1 MIGKL
6 INDYICTGK
15 GMSLKETPRGVG
27 DIAMFPLTLQVIAI
41 VRGIMLGGVKY
52 LWTDAIRDSIFTI
65 AFFIIWI
72 SQIKHPIKMSR
83 MYYLCP
89 MNADERV
96 AYIKNAYFFRCI
108 FHSILIVT
116 ACIIL
121 YTVFDVSLY
130 SLLYILLCG
139 LMYSFLSN
147 VRDNKTD
154 FMRAVFLK
162 PAMYISSY
170 IQFAVPAS
178 HFGRDEMI
186 FTVCSFAFL
195 LIVELPMFIS
205 VIRAINDDIRV
216 VATGE
221 DYSRC

>member
-15 GMSLKETPRGVG
+15 GTALKETPRGVG
-27 DIAMFPLTLQVIAI
+27 DIAMFPLTLQVIVI

-65 AFFIIWI
+65 VFFIIWI
-72 SQIKHPIKMSR
+72 SQIKHPLKMSR

-116 ACIIL
+116 VCIIL
-121 YTVFDVSLY
+121 YTGFDVNLY

-154 FMRAVFLK
+154 FIRAVFLK

-178 HFGRDEMI
+178 HFGRDELI

>member
-1 MIGKL
+1 MIRKL

-15 GMSLKETPRGVG
+15 GTALKENARGVG
-27 DIAMFPLTLQVIAI
+27 DIAMFPLTLQVIVI

-65 AFFIIWI
+65 AFFSIWI
-72 SQIKHPIKMSR
+72 SQIKHPLKLSR

-89 MNADERV
+89 MNADERG
-96 AYIKNAYFFRCI
+96 AYIRNAYLFRCI

-116 ACIIL
+116 VCAVL
-121 YTVFDVSLY
+121 YIGFDVSIY
-130 SLLYILLCG
+130 SLFYILLCG

-178 HFGRDEMI
+178 HFGRDELI
-186 FTVCSFAFL
+186 FIVCSFAFL
-195 LIVELPMFIS
+195 LLIELPMFIA
-205 VIRAINDDIRV
+205 VIRAVNKDIKNG
-216 VATGE
+216 AKE
-221 DYSRC
+221 ELI

>member
-15 GMSLKETPRGVG
+15 GTTIKETSRGVG
-27 DIAMFPLTLQVIAI
+27 DIAMFPLTLQVIVI

-52 LWTDAIRDSIFTI
+52 LWTDAIRDSIFAI

-72 SQIKHPIKMSR
+72 SQIKHPLKLSR

-96 AYIKNAYFFRCI
+96 AYIRNAYLFRCV

-116 ACIIL
+116 VCAVL
-121 YTVFDVSLY
+121 YIGFDVSIY
-130 SLLYILLCG
+130 SLLYIFICG

-147 VRDNKTD
+147 VRDNKKD

-178 HFGRDEMI
+178 HFGRDELI
-186 FTVCSFAFL
+186 FIVCSFAFL
-195 LIVELPMFIS
+195 LLIELPMFIA
-205 VIRAINDDIRV
+205 VIRAVCEDIKNG
-216 VATGE
+216 AKE
-221 DYSRC
+221 ELI